1 MSNNHEHDNHE
12 HDNHEDTE
20 AFWLSIAAVCV
31 IVFVTVVIAVWG
43 KP

>member
-1 MSNNHEHDNHE
+1 MESEEH
-12 HDNHEDTE
+12 E

-31 IVFVTVVIAVWG
+31 IVFVTVVIAVWD